1 MTIVWARQPWIAAAF
16 AAVATFLALRQ
27 YGEALARY
35 DPV

>member
-1 MTIVWARQPWIAAAF
+1 MLMQTSTLLALLFCALAGFI
-16 AAVATFLALRQ
+16 ALRQ

>member
-1 MTIVWARQPWIAAAF
+1 VWAHSLLGELAFCAVAAF
-16 AAVATFLALRQ
+16 VGLRQ